1 VRRAAV
7 VWFHVSMSA
16 GFRGDFEAH
25 ITVTCGDSRLYSL
38 AEELGLKV
46 VHIVLERGRTPSQPM
61 VTARSSGTLGTA
73 LAEAERIAFLLRAE
87 GFCVTRLKIEATPW
101 TAGVPRTDAEAAEL
115 GPGLYFEHHLK
126 LRLDPGFDH
135 DRLRELAIRHGGHLS
150 RNIRRTLAHGRH
162 ERFVT
167 QRCRLV
173 GDGAARGRLAALGAG
188 LRDAGFEVVAVEREF
203 VVFDGNP
210 LVDHGWIEEG
220 TT

>member
-1 VRRAAV
+1 
-7 VWFHVSMSA
+7 MSA
-16 GFRGDFEAH
+16 GFRGEFEAH
-25 ITVTCGDSRLYSL
+25 ITVACGGDRLYSL

-46 VHIVLERGRTPSQPM
+46 VHIVLEQGHTPSQPM

-73 LAEAERIAFLLRAE
+73 RAEAERIAVRLRAAE
-87 GFCVTRLKIEATPW
+87 FCVTRIKIEATPW

-126 LRLDPGFDH
+126 LRLETDFDH

-150 RNIRRTLAHGRH
+150 RNIRRTLAQARH

-173 GDGAARGRLAALGAG
+173 GDGTAQRRLDALRAG
-188 LRDAGFEVVAVEREF
+188 LREAGYEVVAAEREF

-210 LVDHGWIEEG
+210 LVDDGWIEEG
-220 TT
+220 TA